1 MIKRTIAALL
11 LLAFSAVGA
20 QERGTPIDSIVAV
33 VNEDIVLHSELE
45 ARLVE
50 VSQTI
55 RSSGAAAPP
64 VDVLREQVLD
74 RIIIERLQLQRA
86 QQSGIGIS
94 EDRLNQAMATVA
106 QRNGMTLP
114 QFTEALAEEGFS
126 YEQVRDDVRNDM
138 IISQLRQRD
147 VLERVNVSKREVD
160 GFLAG
165 EGAGSLDDREF
176 LVSHILLRVDTDA
189 PTAEVEQVRAL
200 GEALIQRARD
210 GEEFATLAVAHSQG
224 QQALEGGDL
233 GWRRSTQLP
242 AVFAERVV
250 SMETGAVSELIR
262 TPGAFHIIK
271 LNEQRGSSERLVVQQ
286 TRARHILVRNTPV
299 MTDARAVARLSEF
312 RQQILDGKD
321 FGEVA
326 RLNSEDSGSAVN
338 DGDLGWLQPGQT
350 VPAFEE
356 ALEKLE
362 IGEVSEPISTQFGWH
377 IAQVLERRAH
387 DSTDQAR
394 EAQAFRILRERKAEE
409 QVELWLQRML
419 DEAYVEK
426 RLDA

>member
-1 MIKRTIAALL
+1 MIKSTIAAVLL
-11 LLAFSAVGA
+11 LVFGAVGA

-45 ARLVE
+45 MRVVE
-50 VSQTI
+50 VM
-55 RSSGAAAPP
+55 RSIQDSGAEAPSI
-64 VDVLREQVLD
+64 DVLREQVLD

-86 QQSGIGIS
+86 EQSGIGVP
-94 EDRLNQAMATVA
+94 EDRLNQAMASVA
-106 QRNGMTLP
+106 QRNGMSLP
-114 QFTEALAEEGFS
+114 QFTEALAAEGFS
-126 YEQVRDDVRNDM
+126 YEQVRNDVRNDM
-138 IISQLRQRD
+138 IITQLRQRD

-176 LVSHILLRVDTDA
+176 LVSHILLRVDTEA
-189 PTAEVEQVRAL
+189 PATEVEQVRAL
-200 GEALIQRARD
+200 GEALIARARE
-210 GEEFATLAVAHSQG
+210 GEDFATLAVAHSQG

-271 LNEQRGSSERLVVQQ
+271 LIDQRGSSERIVIQQ

-299 MTDARAVARLSEF
+299 MTDARAIARLNEL
-312 RQQILDGKD
+312 RQQVLDGAD

-350 VPAFEE
+350 VPAFEQ
-356 ALEKLE
+356 ALERLD

-377 IAQVLERRAH
+377 IVQVLERRAH

-409 QVELWLQRML
+409 QIELWLQRML